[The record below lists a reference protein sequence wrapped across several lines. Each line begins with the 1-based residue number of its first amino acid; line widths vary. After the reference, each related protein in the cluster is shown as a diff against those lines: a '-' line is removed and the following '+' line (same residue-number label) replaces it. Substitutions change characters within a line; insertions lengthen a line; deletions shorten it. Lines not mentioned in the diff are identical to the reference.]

1 MRCQNCGGQ
10 LDISDKRCPYCNT
23 INDKYKKPIVRPTLS
38 ELNKQ
43 RSAEVRKLKIK
54 FFLKLFGACVITAI
68 GIVVMGIIFAK
79 VL

>member
-1 MRCQNCGGQ
+1 MKCPNCGGQ

-23 INDKYKKPIVRPTLS
+23 INDKYKKPIVSPTQS

-43 RSAEVRKLKIK
+43 RSIEVRKLKIK

-68 GIVVMGIIFAK
+68 GFVIVVLFF
-79 VL
+79 